1 MKCVRIFVGFLLLS
15 TACLARADVIVDNVD
30 EDTGGY
36 FGPIGDD
43 SNTNDFLIG
52 QEFTLPTGTNLY
64 DLDEISLVLEPT
76 NGGGNITVSIWSAS
90 RNNTPGNEIAALA
103 PVMVTNQ
110 GEVNFAMS
118 SSVRLSP
125 GTYYV
130 VASPTSPADNGRVSW
145 GVSAD
150 TDWTGSGTLG
160 GYADTESGNWLAY
173 PITDFPQQLTVIA
186 TPDSSAILKMNR
198 QGGALKLSWPSGLT
212 GYELDST
219 TNLTVPAWQSVTNVP
234 VTLSGTNTVTNS
246 LSGPMRFYRLRQDF
260 VVSNLSET
268 VGSWDGPIGMG
279 TNANGFL
286 LGEEWTV
293 PSGPFTV
300 GKVALNLNPV
310 GGSAHI
316 TASIWNVSPENTPGS
331 EIDMIATQM
340 VSAAG
345 NVTFIPP
352 SPITL
357 PAGSYFL
364 VAGAATPSD
373 SGKVG
378 WNWTYSSSW
387 TGFGVLDGYAGTTNG
402 VWQTAS
408 VAEGPYLISIQAGPP

>member
-1 MKCVRIFVGFLLLS
+1 M
-15 TACLARADVIVDNVD
+15 TACLARADVIVDNVG
-30 EDTGGY
+30 EGTGGY

-64 DLDEISLVLEPT
+64 DLDAISLVLEPT
-76 NGGGNITVSIWSAS
+76 NGGGNITVSIWNTS
-90 RNNTPGNEIAALA
+90 RNNTPATEIAALA
-103 PVMVTNQ
+103 PVMVTNR
-110 GEVNFAMS
+110 GEVNFVLA

-130 VASPTSPADNGRVSW
+130 VASPTTPADSGRVLW
-145 GVSAD
+145 GVSVD
-150 TDWTGSGTLG
+150 TGWTGSGTLE
-160 GYADTESGNWLAY
+160 GYADTESGNWTAY
-173 PITDFPQQLTVIA
+173 PITDLPQQMTVVA
-186 TPDSSAILKMNR
+186 TPDSPAILTMKH
-198 QGGALKLSWPSGLT
+198 QSSALKLSWASGLT
-212 GYELDST
+212 GYELDSA
-219 TNLTVPAWQSVTNVP
+219 TNLAVPTWQAVTNVP
-234 VTLSGTNTVTNS
+234 VTVSGTNSVTNN

-260 VVSNLSET
+260 IVSNLSET

-286 LGEEWTV
+286 LGDQWTV
-293 PSGPFTV
+293 PLGTFTV
-300 GKVALNLNPV
+300 SKVALNLNPV

-316 TASIWNVSPENTPGS
+316 TASIWNASPENTPGS
-331 EIDMIATQM
+331 QIDMIATQM
-340 VSAAG
+340 VSAVG
-345 NVTFIPP
+345 NVTFVPP
-352 SPITL
+352 APITL
-357 PAGSYFL
+357 PAGTYFL

-387 TGFGVLDGYAGTTNG
+387 IGFGVLDGYAGTTNG

-408 VAEGPYLISIQAGPP
+408 VAEGPYLISIQQAGPP